1 MEWFTNWKN
10 QVQTAHEETPNK
22 FYNNNICKMKEKKYQ
37 YLEFDPKGVKL
48 GKTIGKNIHCIE
60 KGE

>member
-1 MEWFTNWKN
+1 
-10 QVQTAHEETPNK
+10 
-22 FYNNNICKMKEKKYQ
+22 MKEKKYQ